1 LFTTSVPNLRQ
12 QLNGNNIGLPK
23 IRNVKRIFFLAVL
36 CLVTAT
42 SLLAQEQ
49 KVKRSEIIENL
60 KGQPY
65 YMHFVNSGE
74 TLQAIAD
81 AYGISPIEIIKSN
94 PEVANGLKVNQV
106 LKIPKKPTVI
116 VEEKQMVPP
125 DVVENNSTPVVRQA
139 TGKIHIIEPKETWY
153 GISRLYQVPVKDLIS
168 ANPGIDTLKIG
179 MQISIPSAVS
189 VKPETITNGDI
200 QHTVEAQET
209 LYGISKKYNVSI
221 DDLYSNNPGLSEG
234 LKTGQVLIIS
244 GKQAVKPIIVEKPE
258 IKDPVTTTQQKP
270 QIVESQPY
278 KEHTVGRKE
287 TLYSIAKQYG
297 VGVSDILNANP
308 GLTGEIKKNQVLRI
322 PVPKS
327 APAEIK
333 PVVIPDTAVRAQPE
347 TEQPSAIE
355 CKPGRNKKQLYR
367 VALLIPFMLE
377 ETDSIVT
384 TEPSSLKLPD
394 NYKSFDFIQFYEG
407 ALLAIDSLSRA
418 GMNLKVLV
426 FDTDAG
432 DHVSKTRRILSNPEM
447 AETDLIIGPFFVRS
461 FELVA
466 EFAASHSIP
475 IINPLSQ
482 RSEILSDNPYVYKV
496 QPSAWSQ
503 YNETARYIA
512 DTFAGANVLILRR
525 NPEENSSMAASLK
538 SALEKHGNGKISIKE
553 AIYSQ
558 TFDAGLFNNMVAG
571 KKNIV
576 LVLTSDKALLPALLR
591 KMNDS
596 RGKYDITLFGL
607 PEWENLEIDS
617 HYLLNLNTH
626 LYDGWFVDYS
636 HKSVKNFVSSFTD
649 RYKTDPELDQLAFL
663 GYDISLFF
671 MGNLFNYGRDFGK
684 CLGSI
689 DHKGLSTG
697 FSFWKTES
705 GGYENSAAS
714 VYELKDYKRRVVNR

>member
-1 LFTTSVPNLRQ
+1 M
-12 QLNGNNIGLPK
+12 
-23 IRNVKRIFFLAVL
+23 KRIFFLIVL
-36 CLVTAT
+36 NLVIAT
-42 SLLAQEQ
+42 SLSAQEQ
-49 KVKRSEIIENL
+49 KVKRSDIIENL

-65 YMHFVNSGE
+65 YMHFVGNGE

-94 PEVANGLKVNQV
+94 PEIADGLKVNQV
-106 LKIPKKPTVI
+106 IKIPAKSSVS
-116 VEEKQMVPP
+116 VAEKQAEP
-125 DVVENNSTPVVRQA
+125 QA
-139 TGKIHIIEPKETWY
+139 TVDNNNAPKPREASGKTHTIEPKETWY

-179 MQISIPSAVS
+179 MQISIPEVATGNQQPV
-189 VKPETITNGDI
+189 TNANI
-200 QHTVEAQET
+200 QHTVQAQET

-221 DDLYSNNPGLSEG
+221 DDLYKNNPGLSEG
-234 LKTGQVLIIS
+234 LKTGQVLNITE
-244 GKQAVKPIIVEKPE
+244 KKEETPVEVEKPVVKE
-258 IKDPVTTTQQKP
+258 PTTTTQQKP
-270 QIVESQPY
+270 QIVDSQPY
-278 KEHTVGRKE
+278 KEHTVARKE
-287 TLYSIAKQYG
+287 TLYSIAKKYG
-297 VGVSDILNANP
+297 VEVSDILNANP

-322 PVPKS
+322 PVPKT
-327 APAEIK
+327 APVEVK
-333 PVVIPDTAVRAQPE
+333 PVVIPDDVVKAEPE
-347 TEQPSAIE
+347 KEQASMIE
-355 CKPGRNKKQLYR
+355 CSPGRNKNQQYK

-384 TEPSSLKLPD
+384 MDPTSLKLPD
-394 NYKSFDFIQFYEG
+394 DYKSFDFIQFYEG

-426 FDTDAG
+426 FDVDAG

-447 AETDLIIGPFFVRS
+447 AGIDLIIGPFFVRS

-496 QPSAWSQ
+496 QPSPWSQ

-512 DTFAGANVLILRR
+512 DTYSGANVLILRR
-525 NPEENSSMAASLK
+525 NQEENSSMAASLK
-538 SALEKHGNGKISIKE
+538 SALEKHGNGAISIKE

-558 TFDAGLFNNMVAG
+558 TYDAGLFNNMVAG

-576 LVLTSDKALLPALLR
+576 LVLTSDKALLPALMR

-626 LYDGWFVDYS
+626 LYNGWFVDYS
-636 HKSVKNFVSSFTD
+636 HKSVRNFVSSFTD
-649 RYKTDPELDQLAFL
+649 RYKTDPELEQLAFL

-671 MGNLFNYGRDFGK
+671 MGNLFNYGRDFSK
-684 CLGSI
+684 CLDSI
-689 DHKGLSTG
+689 DHKGLSTS

>member
-1 LFTTSVPNLRQ
+1 M
-12 QLNGNNIGLPK
+12 
-23 IRNVKRIFFLAVL
+23 KRIFFLAVL
-36 CLVTAT
+36 CLVIAT
-42 SLLAQEQ
+42 SLSAQEQ
-49 KVKRSEIIENL
+49 KVKRSDIIENL

-65 YMHFVNSGE
+65 YMHFVGKGE

-94 PEVANGLKVNQV
+94 PEIADGLKVNQV
-106 LKIPKKPTVI
+106 IKIPANSSVVDSEKKAEPQDPAESKNVSRPRET
-116 VEEKQMVPP
+116 
-125 DVVENNSTPVVRQA
+125 A
-139 TGKIHIIEPKETWY
+139 GKTHTIEPKETWY
-153 GISRLYQVPVKDLIS
+153 GISRLYQVPLKDLLA

-179 MQISIPSAVS
+179 MQISIPEVVTGNNQPAA
-189 VKPETITNGDI
+189 NGNI
-200 QHTVEAQET
+200 QHTVQSQET

-221 DDLYSNNPGLSEG
+221 DDLYKNNPGLSEG
-234 LKTGQVLIIS
+234 LKTGQVINITEKKEEIQL
-244 GKQAVKPIIVEKPE
+244 KDEKPE
-258 IKDPVTTTQQKP
+258 VTDPMSAAQQKP
-270 QIVESQPY
+270 QIVDSHAY
-278 KEHTVGRKE
+278 KEHTVARKE
-287 TLYSIAKQYG
+287 TLYSIAKKYG
-297 VGVSDILNANP
+297 VEVSDILNANP

-322 PVPKS
+322 PVPKP
-327 APAEIK
+327 APVEVKPAITPENVAKAE
-333 PVVIPDTAVRAQPE
+333 PE
-347 TEQPSAIE
+347 NEQASMIE
-355 CKPGRNKKQLYR
+355 CSPGRNKNQLYK

-377 ETDSIVT
+377 ETDSIVIAN
-384 TEPSSLKLPD
+384 PASLKLPD
-394 NYKSFDFIQFYEG
+394 EYKSFDFIQFYEG

-426 FDTDAG
+426 FDVDAG

-447 AETDLIIGPFFVRS
+447 AGIDLIIGPFFVRS

-482 RSEILSDNPYVYKV
+482 RSEILSDNPYVFKV
-496 QPSAWSQ
+496 QPSPWSQ

-512 DTFAGANVLILRR
+512 EAYSGANVLILRR
-525 NPEENSSMAASLK
+525 NQDENSSMAASLK
-538 SALEKHGNGKISIKE
+538 SALEKHGNGTISIKE

-558 TFDAGLFNNMVAG
+558 TFDAGLFNNMVVG

-576 LVLTSDKALLPALLR
+576 MVLTSDKALLPALMR

-596 RGKYDITLFGL
+596 RGKYDITIFGL

-626 LYDGWFVDYS
+626 LYNGWFVDYS
-636 HKSVKNFVSSFTD
+636 HKSVWNFVSSFTEK
-649 RYKTDPELDQLAFL
+649 YKTDPELEQLAFL

-671 MGNLFNYGRDFGK
+671 IGNLYNYGRDFSK
-684 CLGSI
+684 CLDKI
-689 DHKGLSTG
+689 DHKGLSTS